1 MELNNRRAPRSRQR
15 EGTDA
20 NTVFFHNNNSS
31 GSEIILNRWQYF
43 QQYGCQAFW
52 TIVLETERYHAR
64 LGVVGTRKKGRVIKV
79 LGDYGLSIEAGTF
92 KNKRIRGILGEDV
105 ADADNIV
112 PTRFKKS
119 NGTRGDV
126 VVSQVTHDLRRVR
139 PRLLRS

>member
-1 MELNNRRAPRSRQR
+1 M
-15 EGTDA
+15 
-20 NTVFFHNNNSS
+20 
-31 GSEIILNRWQYF
+31 
-43 QQYGCQAFW
+43 
-52 TIVLETERYHAR
+52 
-64 LGVVGTRKKGRVIKV
+64 GTRKKGRVIKV

-92 KNKRIRGILGEDV
+92 KNKRIRGIGILGEDV

>member
-1 MELNNRRAPRSRQR
+1 M
-15 EGTDA
+15 
-20 NTVFFHNNNSS
+20 
-31 GSEIILNRWQYF
+31 
-43 QQYGCQAFW
+43 
-52 TIVLETERYHAR
+52 
-64 LGVVGTRKKGRVIKV
+64 GTRKKGRVIKV